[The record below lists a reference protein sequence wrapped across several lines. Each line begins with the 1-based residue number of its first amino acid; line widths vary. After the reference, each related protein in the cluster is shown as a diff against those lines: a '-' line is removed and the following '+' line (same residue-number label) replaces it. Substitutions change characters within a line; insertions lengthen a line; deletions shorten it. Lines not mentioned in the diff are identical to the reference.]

1 MRKKDEC
8 THNDHIEVFHRWQ
21 ISRSKISSDVVRMVH
36 DVSLQTEGDHFA
48 AMPHVA
54 GFKHRSVIGDVY
66 LHST

>member
-36 DVSLQTEGDHFA
+36 DVFLHAEDAALQQRLVLPA
-48 AMPHVA
+48 
-54 GFKHRSVIGDVY
+54 
-66 LHST
+66 